1 MLFLLARSSV
11 HMRNAGNGKTYSRKK
26 EFWKEKKSPGR
37 YRKLNLNTARR
48 RELNCR
54 ATSLTLN

>member
-11 HMRNAGNGKTYSRKK
+11 HMRNAGYGKTYSQKK

-48 RELNCR
+48 RDLNCR
-54 ATSLTLN
+54 ATF

>member
-1 MLFLLARSSV
+1 MVKDILE
-11 HMRNAGNGKTYSRKK
+11 KK

-48 RELNCR
+48 RDLNCR
-54 ATSLTLN
+54 ATF